1 VAEGVHA
8 RGMRPRLVIPVL
20 AALGLTVLTVQMSY
34 GFAAEYGAID
44 GGPLAYFGI
53 GLYIFWPV
61 VVLVGALAGGV
72 PYRLGERRAAL
83 PAGIALA
90 LVSVVGI
97 GVAGALGTRAKA
109 AQYPTSPACV
119 AGEDAT
125 PEEVEAVEE
134 LEEAL
139 AGIDHPVRFEAL
151 RAAASVDH
159 CQNAFAGGEGTDH
172 WVEPYAAL
180 LAEEGWQVDTTD
192 ESPYVLLVAT
202 RGDFR
207 IRIFVDDPGSR
218 GLTTLRIERR

>member
-8 RGMRPRLVIPVL
+8 RGMRLRLVIPVL
-20 AALGLTVLTVQMSY
+20 AALGLTVLTVPMSY

-119 AGEDAT
+119 ADEDAT

-139 AGIDHPVRFEAL
+139 AAIDHPVRFEAL
-151 RAAASVDH
+151 SAEASTTARTRSPAARAPTTGSSPTRPSWRRR
-159 CQNAFAGGEGTDH
+159 AGRWTPPMSRRTSSSSRPVVTSGSGSSSTIPVPEG
-172 WVEPYAAL
+172 
-180 LAEEGWQVDTTD
+180 
-192 ESPYVLLVAT
+192 
-202 RGDFR
+202 
-207 IRIFVDDPGSR
+207 
-218 GLTTLRIERR
+218 